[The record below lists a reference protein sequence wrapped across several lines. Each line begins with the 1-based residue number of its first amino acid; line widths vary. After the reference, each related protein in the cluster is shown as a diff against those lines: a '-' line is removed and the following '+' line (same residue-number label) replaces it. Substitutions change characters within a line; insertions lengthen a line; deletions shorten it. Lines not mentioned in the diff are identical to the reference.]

1 MKFLIF
7 LSLPI
12 KRRDRMDWGTQIKP
26 VNIKYMNS
34 FGLSVLPINEMTQK
48 NIPIMLKTFNH
59 FSMSISP

>member
-12 KRRDRMDWGTQIKP
+12 KRRDRMDWGTQIRP
-26 VNIKYMNS
+26 INIEHMNS
-34 FGLSVLPINEMTQK
+34 SGLSVLPINEMKQK
-48 NIPIMLKTFNH
+48 NIPIILKTFNH